1 MPVCLTSIILPVVY
15 MLILC
20 LFYNPRYISLLAN
33 ERSTSLCK
41 HQAGHTGVYP
51 QRPPILEVNY
61 VDQAHCGPT
70 SMNSLWHIEDK
81 IAGVL
86 SAPASNLDL
95 PTPRPG
101 QLMNGCWIVT
111 GSHLPLSHIGMILV
125 YTLTISCLLAPMNHI
140 VAGSSSDK

>member
-1 MPVCLTSIILPVVY
+1 

-51 QRPPILEVNY
+51 QRPPSLEVNF

-111 GSHLPLSHIGMILV
+111 GSHLPSSHV
-125 YTLTISCLLAPMNHI
+125 
-140 VAGSSSDK
+140 GSS

>member
-61 VDQAHCGPT
+61 VDQAHCGPS
-70 SMNSLWHIEDK
+70 SMNSLRHIEDK

-111 GSHLPLSHIGMILV
+111 GSHLPSWDDLSFYIDYI
-125 YTLTISCLLAPMNHI
+125 LLACSHE
-140 VAGSSSDK
+140 SHCCWK